1 MDLHSP
7 KRRQRSMKHK
17 VTYEGH
23 FISQT
28 YWDAETQREAREPF
42 IGICIIGG
50 KEVFWGVLPH
60 LRLI

>member
-1 MDLHSP
+1 
-7 KRRQRSMKHK
+7 MKHK

-60 LRLI
+60 PRLI

>member
-1 MDLHSP
+1 
-7 KRRQRSMKHK
+7 MKHK

-28 YWDAETQREAREPF
+28 YRDAETHWEAREPL

-60 LRLI
+60 PRLI